1 MVITI
6 GGQKGGTG
14 KTTIATELVVHLS
27 TSGKN
32 VLLIDADDQATA
44 SDFSDSRTESLGET
58 GYTTI
63 QLREK
68 TIATEVPKF
77 RDIYD
82 FIIIDAGGFDSVS
95 QRYAISMSDKY
106 LVVFKPESFA
116 LWTMDQVEEM
126 ISLSTT
132 GNTKIK
138 SYSCLNM
145 GWPSGQDN
153 EDSAELLQGSEVL
166 NFLSPVVV
174 RRKAFTDA
182 GGAGLSVH
190 ERKPKDEKAQ
200 LEISNLIQALLED
213 N

>member
-1 MVITI
+1 MIITI

-27 TSGKN
+27 SKGHN
-32 VLLIDADDQATA
+32 VLLIDADDQGTAT
-44 SDFSDSRTESLGET
+44 DFSDSRAESLGET

-68 TIATEVPKF
+68 TLSTEVPKF
-77 RDIYD
+77 SAIYD
-82 FIIIDAGGFDSVS
+82 YIVIDAGGFDSIS
-95 QRYAISMSDKY
+95 QRYAISLSDKY

-116 LWTMDQVEEM
+116 LWTTGQVEEM
-126 ISLSTT
+126 ISLSAT
-132 GNTKIK
+132 GNSHLKC
-138 SYSCLNM
+138 YSCLNM

-153 EDSAELLQGSEVL
+153 DDSATLLQESSLIE
-166 NFLSPVVV
+166 FLPAVIV

-182 GGAGLSVH
+182 GGSGLSVH

-200 LEISNLIQALLED
+200 QEIVNLLELLLEA
-213 N
+213 